1 MVYPGREISNR
12 SLKQLITSQS
22 GCREQD
28 ITTLF
33 TSVFSIDTAQHP
45 LPKEQYYLLWTG
57 LSSLTLKIFPIGT
70 PKGLCPRRSGFY
82 QIDSYY

>member
-1 MVYPGREISNR
+1 MVKQDGLSWEGNQSNR

-33 TSVFSIDTAQHP
+33 SIDTAQHP

-57 LSSLTLKIFPIGT
+57 LSP
-70 PKGLCPRRSGFY
+70 
-82 QIDSYY
+82 SYP